1 MMLPHFQD
9 PDRLNPVSSGD
20 RLPTQIYSQAL
31 DHLVIACV
39 DIVLTYQTKI
49 FLAKRSHPPRPSW
62 WILGGRMVAGEAPLA
77 AASRKIREE
86 AALNVSS
93 DRLQF
98 VGVYSTCFADR
109 QQPPQQ
115 NGLHS
120 LNITYQVELA
130 TIEKAHLKLA
140 ATEYEQGEWMLGD
153 RIRSLLN
160 EQVVMDRAL
169 LQIIQDIRR
178 RSLNHSAQIH
188 PTI

>member
-1 MMLPHFQD
+1 MLSHFQE

-20 RLPTQIYSQAL
+20 RLPTPVYSQAL

-39 DIVLTYQTKI
+39 DIILTHQTEI
-49 FLAKRSHPPRPSW
+49 FLAKRNHPPRSSW

-77 AASRKIREE
+77 AATRKTREE
-86 AALNVSS
+86 AALDIAG

-109 QQPPQQ
+109 HQPPQQ

-120 LNITYQVELA
+120 LNITYQVEV
-130 TIEKAHLKLA
+130 TIIEKSQMELST
-140 ATEYEQGEWMLGD
+140 TEYERGEWMSGD

-160 EQVVMDRAL
+160 EKIVMDSAL
-169 LQIIQDIRR
+169 LQIVQD
-178 RSLNHSAQIH
+178 LN
-188 PTI
+188 T